1 MCPKKSKETSVAA
14 SRGSQKVEDVGS
26 DRGKIIQGIVGHR
39 KNDLTLDW
47 ELFMVLNSRV
57 LCWTYF

>member
-1 MCPKKSKETSVAA
+1 MAA